1 MFAKYNL
8 DDAEW
13 RTQTDTEPAVK
24 TIGYEMKQADGE
36 RPAKMRFNYFHY
48 DAGDVVR
55 RHKQIEQ
62 EEVFYIERGSGVFE
76 VDGEEFPY
84 ETGDVIVV
92 DPGPWRQIT
101 AEEET
106 RIFAVGAPN
115 VADDAIFED
124 ELNDSED
131 A

>member
-1 MFAKYNL
+1 MYAKFNL

-13 RTQTDTEPAVK
+13 RTRTDSEPAVK

-36 RPAKMRFNYFHY
+36 RPVKTRFNYFHY
-48 DAGDVVR
+48 DTGDVVR
-55 RHKQIEQ
+55 RHKQLEQ

-115 VADDAIFED
+115 VADDAVFED
-124 ELNDSED
+124 ELDDPGD

>member
-1 MFAKYNL
+1 MYSKINVE
-8 DDAEW
+8 DAEW
-13 RTQTDTEPAVK
+13 RTQTNSEPAVK
-24 TIGYEMKQADGE
+24 TLGYEIKTRDE
-36 RPAKMRFNYFHY
+36 SRPNEQRFNYFHY

-62 EEVFYIERGSGVFE
+62 EEVFYIERGSGTME

-92 DPGPWRQIT
+92 DAGPWRQIK

-115 VADDAIFED
+115 VRDDAIFED
-124 ELNDSED
+124 ELDETE
-131 A
+131 

>member
-1 MFAKYNL
+1 MYTKLNL

-13 RTQTDTEPAVK
+13 RTRTDREPAVK
-24 TIGYEMKQADGE
+24 TLGYEMKQADGE
-36 RPAKMRFNYFHY
+36 RPVQMRFNYFHY

-55 RHKQIEQ
+55 RHKQVEQ
-62 EEVFYIERGSGVFE
+62 EEVFYFEQGRGVVE

-84 ETGDVIVV
+84 EAGDVVV
-92 DPGPWRQIT
+92 IDPGPWRQIT
-101 AEEET
+101 AKEET

-124 ELNDSED
+124 ELDKTD
-131 A
+131 DV